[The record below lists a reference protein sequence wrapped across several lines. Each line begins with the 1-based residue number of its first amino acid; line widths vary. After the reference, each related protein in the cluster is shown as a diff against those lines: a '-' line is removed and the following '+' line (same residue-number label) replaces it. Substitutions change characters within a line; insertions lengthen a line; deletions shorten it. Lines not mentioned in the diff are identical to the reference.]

1 MRKNNNSAILS
12 RVLRYIRPQLP
23 FVVLSLILSIASVA
37 AMLYVPIIVGD
48 AVDLAV
54 GKSHVDFARIVNLL
68 VNMAVIICLA
78 GIVQW
83 LIGVINNRM
92 TFAVVKQLRHEA
104 FSKVQTLS
112 VSYIDTH
119 GHGKTIS
126 RIISDVDSFSDGL
139 LLGFTQL
146 FTGVLTLV
154 ATLVF
159 MLMIDWKITLIVVVL
174 TPGSFLIS
182 KFIAGKTFSLF
193 REQAQAKEEE
203 TSIVEEVLSSEKTV
217 KAFGAEERMIE
228 RFETANEKLRGASLG
243 AIFYSSLVNPSTR
256 FLNGVIY
263 AVVALVGALFSV
275 KYGVITIG
283 ALTCFL
289 GYVNQ
294 YTKPF
299 NEITGVIT
307 ELQNALA
314 CADRI
319 FELLDEPSEIE
330 CAAGNAAEDTR
341 GEVVFSHVSF
351 SYDKEK
357 PFIEG
362 LNFTAPAG
370 KMVAIVGPTGCGK
383 TTLINLLMRF
393 YDVDSGK
400 ITLDGVDIR
409 EITRHEL
416 RSNYGMVLQDT
427 WIRRGSVA
435 ENIALGRPEATREEI
450 IEAAKA
456 VRAHSFIKR
465 LPKGYDTVI
474 GDSSIVLSAGQKQLI
489 SIARVMLAMPP
500 VLILDEATSS
510 IDTRTEARIQSAF
523 DKLTKG
529 RTSFVVAHRL
539 STIKNA
545 DVIVVM
551 KDGCIVETGG
561 HRELLK
567 NGGLYSE
574 IYHSQFIAGEG

>member
-1 MRKNNNSAILS
+1 MRKNKNSATLG
-12 RVLRYIRPQLP
+12 RVLQYIKPQLP
-23 FVVLSLILSIASVA
+23 MVVISLVLSFVSVGL
-37 AMLYVPIIVGD
+37 MLYVPIIVGD

-54 GKSHVDFARIVNLL
+54 GAGNVNFEKIINLL
-68 VNMAVIICLA
+68 INMAVVICVV

-83 LIGVINNRM
+83 LIGVLNNRM
-92 TFAVVKQLRHEA
+92 TYAIVKGLRGEA
-104 FSKVQTLS
+104 FAKVQTLS
-112 VSYIDTH
+112 VSYLDSR
-119 GHGKTIS
+119 GHGKTLS
-126 RIISDVDSFSDGL
+126 RIISDVDTFSDGL

-146 FTGVLTLV
+146 FTGLLTIV

-159 MLMIDWKITLIVVVL
+159 MLMIDWKITIIVVVL

-217 KAFGAEERMIE
+217 KAFGAEEKMIE
-228 RFETANEKLRGASLG
+228 KFEVANENLRKSSLG

-256 FLNGVIY
+256 FLNSGIY

-275 KYGVITIG
+275 KYGVITVG

-299 NEITGVIT
+299 NEISGVIT
-307 ELQNALA
+307 EFQNALA

-319 FELLDEPSEIE
+319 FELLDEPSEVDVE
-330 CAAGNAAEDTR
+330 EGNASESAS
-341 GEVVFSHVSF
+341 GEVVFSDVSF
-351 SYDKEK
+351 SYDSEK
-357 PFIEG
+357 PFIEN

-393 YDVDSGK
+393 YDVDAGR
-400 ITLDGVDIR
+400 ITIDGVDIR
-409 EITRHEL
+409 DISRHEL

-427 WIRRGSVA
+427 WLRRGTVA
-435 ENIALGRPEATREEI
+435 ENIAIGKPDATRDEI
-450 IEAAKA
+450 IAAAKA

-474 GDSSIVLSAGQKQLI
+474 GDTSIVLSAGQKQLI

-539 STIKNA
+539 ATIKNA
-545 DVIVVM
+545 DIILVM
-551 KDGCIVETGG
+551 KDGKIVETGN
-561 HRELLK
+561 HDTLITK
-567 NGGLYSE
+567 DGLYSE
-574 IYHSQFIAGEG
+574 IYHSQFISQEN